1 MVTLDTAHFDGVFEK
16 EEKQSYSSYSS
27 RSEQDMDL
35 AVASNVGYVN
45 PGVVREEE
53 YSRNNIN
60 RLVLTDRVYEY
71 LLKQFVLPLRLMVF
85 I

>member
-1 MVTLDTAHFDGVFEK
+1 
-16 EEKQSYSSYSS
+16 
-27 RSEQDMDL
+27 MDL